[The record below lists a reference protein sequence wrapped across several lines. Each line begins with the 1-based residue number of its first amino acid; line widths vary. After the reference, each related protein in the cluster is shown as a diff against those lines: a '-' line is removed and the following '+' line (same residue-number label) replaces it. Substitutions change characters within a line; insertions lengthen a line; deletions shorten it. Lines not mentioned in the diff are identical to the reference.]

1 MNVHLRQLLIALLTC
16 LMAWP
21 TLAAYP
27 ERPVRLITPFPP
39 GGATDL
45 LARTVGE
52 RLSQRLGQSVVI
64 DNRPGAGGNIGA
76 EIASRAAPDGYTLLM
91 APTSIYAVSATLYP
105 QLNYDVTKDFTPLS
119 LVANAPHV
127 LLVHPSLPVET
138 LPELIAYAKARPGQL
153 NFASQGS
160 GTVSHLEAEM
170 LKSMAGIDLLHIPYR
185 GSAPAVVDLLAGRV
199 QVMFDSIASSQPH
212 IRAGRLRPLAVASP
226 ARSPLLPDVPTVHE
240 SGIEGYSA
248 HSWLGI
254 LVPAGTPRAIVQ
266 RLHRDLVAAVNEPA
280 TRARLIEHGF
290 EPATSTSAE
299 LAKMSREEIV
309 KWAPLVIQSGATP
322 D

>member
-1 MNVHLRQLLIALLTC
+1 MYCRTGQLLIVLLAC
-16 LMAWP
+16 LMAAP
-21 TLAAYP
+21 ALAAYP

-52 RLSQRLGQSVVI
+52 RLSQRLGQAVVI
-64 DNRPGAGGNIGA
+64 ENRPGAGGNIGA

-105 QLNYDVTKDFTPLS
+105 QLNYDVTKDFTPVS

-138 LPELIAYAKARPGQL
+138 VPELIAYAKARPGEL

-199 QVMFDSIASSQPH
+199 QVMFDSIASSNPH
-212 IRAGRLRPLAVASP
+212 VRAGRLRPLAVASP
-226 ARSPLLPDVPTVHE
+226 ARSPLLPDVPTVRE

-266 RLHRDLVAAVNEPA
+266 RLHRDLVAVVNEPA

-299 LAKMSREEIV
+299 LAKMIREEIV

>member
-1 MNVHLRQLLIALLTC
+1 MRQLLIALLAC
-16 LMAWP
+16 LVTGSA
-21 TLAAYP
+21 LASYP

-52 RLSQRLGQSVVI
+52 RLSQRLRQAVVI
-64 DNRPGAGGNIGA
+64 ENRPGAGGNVGA
-76 EIASRAAPDGYTLLM
+76 ELASRAAPDGYTLLM
-91 APTSIYAVSATLYP
+91 APTSIYAVSETLYP
-105 QLNYDVTKDFTPLS
+105 RLNYDLRKDFTPVS

-138 LPELIAYAKARPGQL
+138 VAQLVAYAKARPGEL

-170 LKSMAGIDLLHIPYR
+170 FKSMAGIDLLHIPYR
-185 GSAPAVVDLLAGRV
+185 GSAPAVLDLLAGRV
-199 QVMFDSIASSQPH
+199 HAMFDSIVSSQPH
-212 IRAGRLRPLAVASP
+212 IRAGTLRPLAVASP
-226 ARSPLLPDVPTVHE
+226 GRSPLLPDVPTMDE
-240 SGIEGYSA
+240 AGQKGYSA

-266 RLHRDLVAAVNEPA
+266 RLHRDLVAAIDEPR
-280 TRARLIEHGF
+280 TRAKLIEHGF
-290 EPATSTSAE
+290 EPATSTPAE
-299 LAKMSREEIV
+299 LAKMIREEIA
-309 KWAPLVIQSGATP
+309 KWAPLVKQSGATP